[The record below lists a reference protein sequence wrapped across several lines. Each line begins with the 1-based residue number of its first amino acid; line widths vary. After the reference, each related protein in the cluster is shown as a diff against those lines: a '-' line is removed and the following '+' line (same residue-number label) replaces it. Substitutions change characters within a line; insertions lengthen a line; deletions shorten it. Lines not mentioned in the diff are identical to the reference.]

1 MALASNLGSTDIGAL
16 LMVERAGESRAA
28 RSFKCHGA
36 GVNRADL
43 TEPACQALPKRL
55 PDAAGM
61 LFPDVMTD
69 ERALRAIQRI
79 EQALARIEAVANRPP
94 AARDDHELRE
104 LREVHQA
111 LRGKVEGAISQ
122 IDRLLATAESA

>member
-1 MALASNLGSTDIGAL
+1 
-16 LMVERAGESRAA
+16 
-28 RSFKCHGA
+28 
-36 GVNRADL
+36 
-43 TEPACQALPKRL
+43 
-55 PDAAGM
+55 M

-79 EQALARIEAVANRPP
+79 EQALARIESVANRPP